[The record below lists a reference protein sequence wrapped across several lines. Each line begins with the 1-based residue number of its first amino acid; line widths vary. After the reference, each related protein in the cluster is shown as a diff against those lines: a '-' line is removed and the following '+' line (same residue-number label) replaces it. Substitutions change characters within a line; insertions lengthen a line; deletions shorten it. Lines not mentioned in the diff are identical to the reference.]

1 MTFSLN
7 AEIMTKMGPSGTAS
21 AFDREICCGEV
32 GAMGAGGVAD
42 TPVACDVCAFFRLP
56 GVALGTS

>member
-1 MTFSLN
+1 V
-7 AEIMTKMGPSGTAS
+7 S
-21 AFDREICCGEV
+21 AFDREICGGEV